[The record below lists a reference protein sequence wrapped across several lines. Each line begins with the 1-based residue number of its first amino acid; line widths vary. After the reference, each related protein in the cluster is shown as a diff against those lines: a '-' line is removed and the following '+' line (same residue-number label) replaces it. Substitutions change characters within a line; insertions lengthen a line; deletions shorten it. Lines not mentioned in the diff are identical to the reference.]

1 MIFYCGRTGT
11 KGTARGPHQPKNK
24 WKVVMWTLDM
34 ETECYFRFLP
44 KICTRC
50 KGISWKVNPS
60 RMDFPWIL
68 RLCYF
73 RSLSLGFWILSFV
86 SLLFA
91 LSSGL
96 SCLPMSNTSL
106 LLQNCKL
113 KHSLPPLVFFIGKFS
128 AANSTKLCSAF
139 AAEKSRKETEGN
151 PYWLVLT
158 RDNSTQQK
166 PSFDFGSNPQ
176 SLNPWDYLLPR
187 DPLHIPVHPGDD

>member
-1 MIFYCGRTGT
+1 MLYNFLSNNSENWRERLRGLGRGWGFLKGGRKRWNWRRMNFCCGRTGT
-11 KGTARGPHQPKNK
+11 KGTVKGPHRPKNK
-24 WKVVMWTLDM
+24 WKVMMWTLNM

-113 KHSLPPLVFFIGKFS
+113 KHSPSCLFHWKVFSGKLNETLFRFCCWKIKKRNGRKSLLV
-128 AANSTKLCSAF
+128 
-139 AAEKSRKETEGN
+139 
-151 PYWLVLT
+151 
-158 RDNSTQQK
+158 
-166 PSFDFGSNPQ
+166 GS
-176 SLNPWDYLLPR
+176 D
-187 DPLHIPVHPGDD
+187 